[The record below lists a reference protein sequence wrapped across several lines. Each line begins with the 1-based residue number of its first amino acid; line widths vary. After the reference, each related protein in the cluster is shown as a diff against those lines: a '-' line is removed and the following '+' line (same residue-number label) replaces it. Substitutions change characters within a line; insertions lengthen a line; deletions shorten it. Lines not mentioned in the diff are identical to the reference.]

1 MSLHGV
7 LPILPTPFTAD
18 GEVDEGSMR
27 RIIDFELA
35 VGAHGV
41 SVLGFM
47 GEAHRLAG
55 FERRQVVAASVDQA
69 SGAFPVWVGV
79 LAFGAAGAI
88 EQAREAEE
96 LGAAGVFVAP
106 PPIQSD
112 QAIFDY
118 YASVAAAVEIPIA
131 IHDFPESFKTLLS
144 AELIARMGTDIDGV
158 RYIKLEDYP
167 VLEKMSRIQQHAP
180 DAIGIFG
187 GLGGMYFLEELQR
200 GSRGI
205 MTGFAWPEVLVG
217 VYDTFRSGDPDRAA
231 AIFDHY
237 VPLIRYEF
245 QPKIG
250 LAYRKH
256 VYHQRGII
264 DTTFIRPP
272 GMQIGDYSRAELKAA
287 VERVGFSLDRTG
299 AQSVALSG
307 QADLGRSRPLS

>member
-18 GEVDEGSMR
+18 GAVDEASMR
-27 RIIDFELA
+27 RLIDFELA

-55 FERRQVVAASVDQA
+55 FERKQVVSASVEQA
-69 SGAFPVWVGV
+69 AGAFPVWVGV

-88 EQAREAEE
+88 EQAREAQE
-96 LGAAGVFVAP
+96 LGAAGAFVAP
-106 PPIQSD
+106 PPIQND

-118 YASVAAAVEIPIA
+118 YASVAEAVDIPIA
-131 IHDFPESFKTLLS
+131 IHDFPESFKTTLS
-144 AELIARMGTDIDGV
+144 AELIGRMGNEIDGV
-158 RYIKLEDYP
+158 RYIKAEDYP
-167 VLEKMSRIQQHAP
+167 ALEKMTRILDHAP
-180 DAIGIFG
+180 DALGVFG

-200 GSRGI
+200 GSKGI
-205 MTGFAWPEVLVG
+205 MTGFSWPEVLVG
-217 VYDTFRSGDPDRAA
+217 VYNTFRSGDVAGAA
-231 AIFDHY
+231 ALFDHY

-256 VYHQRGII
+256 VYRERGII

-272 GMQIGDYSRAELKAA
+272 GMQIGDYTRAELTAA
-287 VERVGFSLDRTG
+287 IERVGFSLEKKG
-299 AQSVALSG
+299 VQ
-307 QADLGRSRPLS
+307 PLISQG

>member
-7 LPILPTPFTAD
+7 FPILPTPFTHA
-18 GEVDEGSMR
+18 GAVDDASMR
-27 RIIDFELA
+27 RLIDFELE

-55 FERRQVVAASVDQA
+55 VDRRQVVAVSVDQA
-69 SGAFPVWVGV
+69 AGAFPVWVGV

-88 EQAREAEE
+88 EQAQEAQE
-96 LGAAGVFVAP
+96 LGAGGVFVAP
-106 PPIQSD
+106 PPIQND

-118 YASVAAAVEIPIA
+118 YASVAEAVDIPIA
-131 IHDFPESFKTLLS
+131 IHDFPESFTTTLS
-144 AELIARMGTDIDGV
+144 PELIARMGREIEGL

-167 VLEKMSRIQQHAP
+167 APAKMGRIQQHGR

-200 GSRGI
+200 GSLGI

-217 VYDTFRSGDPDRAA
+217 VYNAFRAGDVAKAA
-231 AIFDHY
+231 AIFDRFL
-237 VPLIRYEF
+237 PLIRFEF

-256 VYHQRGII
+256 VFHERGIF

-272 GMQIGDYSRAELKAA
+272 GMQLDDYGRGELAA
-287 VERVGFSLDRTG
+287 VIRRVGLDLETAGPHPVDVGLETR
-299 AQSVALSG
+299 AQI
-307 QADLGRSRPLS
+307 P

>member
-7 LPILPTPFTAD
+7 LPILPTPFTENGA
-18 GEVDEGSMR
+18 VDEASMR
-27 RIIDFELA
+27 RLIDFELE
-35 VGAHGV
+35 VGVHGV

-55 FERRQVVAASVDQA
+55 FERKQVVAASVDQA
-69 SGAFPVWVGV
+69 AGAFPVWVGV

-88 EQAREAEE
+88 EQAREAQE
-96 LGAAGVFVAP
+96 LGAAGAFVAP
-106 PPIQSD
+106 PPVQSD

-118 YASVAAAVEIPIA
+118 YASVAEAVEIPIA

-144 AELIARMGTDIDGV
+144 AELIARMGNEIAGV

-167 VLEKMSRIQQHAP
+167 VLAKMSSIQRLAP
-180 DAIGIFG
+180 ESIGIFG

-200 GSRGI
+200 GSRGV
-205 MTGFAWPEVLVG
+205 MTGFAWPEVLLA
-217 VYDTFRSGDPDRAA
+217 VYDAFRAGEVETAA
-231 AIFDHY
+231 AIFDRY

-256 VYHQRGII
+256 VYRERGII

-272 GMQIGDYSRAELKAA
+272 GMHIDDYTRKELTAVIRRA
-287 VERVGFSLDRTG
+287 GF
-299 AQSVALSG
+299 
-307 QADLGRSRPLS
+307 DLETAGVQPVSPR

>member
-1 MSLHGV
+1 MSLQGV
-7 LPILPTPFTAD
+7 LPILPTPFTSD
-18 GEVDEGSMR
+18 GAVDEASMR
-27 RIIDFELA
+27 RLIDFELA

-55 FERRQVVAASVDQA
+55 FERTQVVAASVEQA
-69 SGAFPVWVGV
+69 DGAFPVWVGV

-88 EQAREAEE
+88 EQAMEAQE
-96 LGAAGVFVAP
+96 LGAAGAFVAP
-106 PPIQSD
+106 PPTQND

-118 YASVAAAVEIPIA
+118 YASVAEAVDIPIA

-144 AELIARMGTDIDGV
+144 AELIARMGSEIEGL

-167 VLEKMSRIQQHAP
+167 VLEKMSRIQEHAP

-205 MTGFAWPEVLVG
+205 MTGFSWPEVLVG
-217 VYDTFRSGDPDRAA
+217 VYQAFRAGDTDAA
-231 AIFDHY
+231 ATLFDHY

-256 VYHQRGII
+256 VYRERGII
-264 DTTFIRPP
+264 DTNVIRAP
-272 GMQIGDYSRAELKAA
+272 GMQIGDYTRRELTA
-287 VERVGFSLDRTG
+287 VIERVGFSLGRTG
-299 AQSVALSG
+299 VQ
-307 QADLGRSRPLS
+307 PLMGTA